1 MTRSTLRLVVFDI
14 AVDIDAKFLV
24 SYFDRTQDRTC

>member
-1 MTRSTLRLVVFDI
+1 MTRSTFSRVIFDI